1 MTKVVSTA
9 PSVANAHSGRDEE
22 VAFVIMAAV
31 LLVAPFVVYP
41 FFLMQALCIA
51 LFACAFNLL
60 VGYVGLLSFGHAMFL
75 GLASYVSAHA
85 AKVWG
90 LDPGLAILM
99 GAASSMLLGV
109 VTGALAIRRQGIYF
123 AMITLALSQMIY
135 FFCLEAPF
143 THGEDGIQSVPQGRL
158 FGLVD
163 LSNQTALYYFV
174 LAIFLFGFLVIYRA
188 INSPFGDILKAI
200 RENEPRA
207 ISLGYRADQ
216 YKLAAF
222 VLSATLAGLAG
233 ATKAIFAQNAS
244 LTDVQFAMSGEV
256 VLMTLLGGL
265 GTIYGPVIG
274 AFLVVAMQQ
283 YLGQYLG
290 QWVTVIQG
298 SIFVVCVL
306 VFRRGIVGE
315 IATFF
320 KRSL

>member
-1 MTKVVSTA
+1 MSEPSPTA
-9 PSVANAHSGRDEE
+9 PISPHAHSGRDEK
-22 VAFVIMAAV
+22 VAFVIMTAL
-31 LLVAPFVVYP
+31 LLVAPFVIYP

-90 LDPGLAILM
+90 LDPALAILA
-99 GAASSMLLGV
+99 GVASSALLGI

-143 THGEDGIQSVPQGRL
+143 THGEDGIQSVPQGML
-158 FGLVD
+158 LHFID
-163 LSNQTALYYFV
+163 LSNQTILYYFV
-174 LAIFLFGFLVIYRA
+174 LAVFLFGFLVIYRT

-207 ISLGYRADQ
+207 VSLGYRADQ

-222 VLSATLAGLAG
+222 VLSAALAGLAG

-244 LTDVQFAMSGEV
+244 LTDVQFSMSGEV
-256 VLMTLLGGL
+256 VLMTLLGGM
-265 GTIYGPVIG
+265 GTIYGPVVG
-274 AFLVVAMQQ
+274 AFIVVAMQQ

-290 QWVTVIQG
+290 EWVTVIQG

-306 VFRRGIVGE
+306 LFRRGIVGE
-315 IATFF
+315 IAGFF